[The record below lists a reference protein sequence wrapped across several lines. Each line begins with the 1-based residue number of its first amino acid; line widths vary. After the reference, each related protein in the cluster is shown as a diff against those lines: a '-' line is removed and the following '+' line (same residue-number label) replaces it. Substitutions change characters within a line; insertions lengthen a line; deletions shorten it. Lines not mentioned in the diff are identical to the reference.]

1 MKISLAIKQIEPALI
16 STQVYLDRVDKL
28 CKQKGVFEING
39 MIDYDFKIVEL
50 YYLFDTSNDGGMQ
63 RRR

>member
-1 MKISLAIKQIEPALI
+1 MEPALI

-28 CKQKGVFEING
+28 CKQKCVFEING

-50 YYLFDTSNDGGMQ
+50 YYLFDTSNNGATQ
-63 RRR
+63 KRR